1 MSGRGP
7 GAVNLKRLG
16 LVNGIVAKLAQQ
28 LLPAC
33 CVLCGGRGDGDAD
46 LCAACRDDLPRNHCC
61 CARCALPLAAPA
73 AQCGK
78 CVRRPPPFDAAFA
91 PFRYDY
97 PLDRLL
103 QRLKFS
109 ADLAAGRVLGR
120 LLAEHVDAATLDCEA
135 IVPVPLSR
143 ARLRARGFN
152 QSLELAR
159 PLARAL
165 GIAAHPRW
173 LERSRDTAAQTG
185 LDARERRRNVRAA
198 FVAHADVKGR
208 RIALLDDVA
217 TTGATAREC
226 ARVLKRAG
234 ARRVVLLSIARAAA

>member
-1 MSGRGP
+1 
-7 GAVNLKRLG
+7 LKRLG
-16 LVNGIVAKLAQQ
+16 LVNGWIARLGQQ

-33 CVLCGGRGDGDAD
+33 CVLCGGAGDEGLD
-46 LCAACRDDLPRNHCC
+46 LCRACHAGLPRNERC
-61 CARCALPLAAPA
+61 CARCALPLAASA
-73 AQCGK
+73 DACGV
-78 CVRRPPPFDAAFA
+78 CVRRPPAFDAAFA

-97 PLDRLL
+97 PLDRLV

-109 ADLAAGRVLGR
+109 ADLAAGQVLGR
-120 LLAEHVDAATLDCEA
+120 LLAHQVDRAALDCEA

-152 QSLELAR
+152 QALELAR
-159 PLARAL
+159 PLSRAL
-165 GIAAHPRW
+165 GLACHPRW
-173 LERSRDTAAQTG
+173 LARARETAQQTG
-185 LDARERRRNVRAA
+185 LDARARRRNVRAA
-198 FVAHADVKGR
+198 FVAQPAVAGR

-234 ARRVVLLSIARAAA
+234 AARVVLLSVARAAA